1 MVSDGEDYAV
11 DYDSYR
17 IVFYEFFPD
26 KTTCDHLNAFFKV
39 ILCRQGKEKAIGF
52 VYRNEGKKQLMEDA
66 VCTVD
71 EIEKLTL
78 MDFFPELDDATEARV
93 EAQATLSD
101 W

>member
-1 MVSDGEDYAV
+1 
-11 DYDSYR
+11 
-17 IVFYEFFPD
+17 
-26 KTTCDHLNAFFKV
+26 
-39 ILCRQGKEKAIGF
+39 
-52 VYRNEGKKQLMEDA
+52 MEDA